1 MTQLYSNAG
10 FEQVLEI
17 RKGATF
23 KLQLSIADTNDA
35 AIDITGWEFRATVAS
50 KQDPPES
57 ASQNFTFGTLNVNGL
72 GTVVGTLTPTK
83 TGTLVANDNRMAVA
97 RYRWNCDAKTP
108 EGEII
113 PICFGDVL
121 VKNTDVDWS

>member
-10 FEQVLEI
+10 FEQVLEV

-23 KLQLSIADTNDA
+23 NLQIDIADTADQVM
-35 AIDITGWEFRATVAS
+35 DITDWEFRATVAS
-50 KQDPPES
+50 KAVPPETLPQDFVFTMDGPAGKVFGVLS
-57 ASQNFTFGTLNVNGL
+57 AA
-72 GTVVGTLTPTK
+72 K
-83 TGTLVANDNRMAVA
+83 ADTLVANDSRMAVP
-97 RYRWNCDAKTP
+97 RYRWNCDAKLPT
-108 EGEII
+108 GEII

>member
-23 KLQLSIADTNDA
+23 NMEISIADTLDQVM
-35 AIDITGWEFRATVAS
+35 DITGWELRATVAS
-50 KQDPPES
+50 KATPPET
-57 ASQNFTFGTLNVNGL
+57 ASQDFAFVLDGPAG
-72 GTVVGTLTPTK
+72 K
-83 TGTLVANDNRMAVA
+83 ATGTLVPAKTDTFVANDNRMAVA
-97 RYRWNCDAKTP
+97 RYRWNCDAKLPT
-108 EGEII
+108 GEII

>member
-23 KLQLSIADTNDA
+23 NMEVSIADTLDQVM
-35 AIDITGWEFRATVAS
+35 DITGWEFRATVAS
-50 KQDPPES
+50 KLDPAES
-57 ASQNFTFGTLNVNGL
+57 VDQSFEFTIDGPTGKAI
-72 GTVVGTLTPTK
+72 GTLTPAK
-83 TGTLVANDNRMAVA
+83 TDTLVANDSRMAVA
-97 RYRWNCDAKTP
+97 RYRWNCDAKLPTD
-108 EGEII
+108 EII